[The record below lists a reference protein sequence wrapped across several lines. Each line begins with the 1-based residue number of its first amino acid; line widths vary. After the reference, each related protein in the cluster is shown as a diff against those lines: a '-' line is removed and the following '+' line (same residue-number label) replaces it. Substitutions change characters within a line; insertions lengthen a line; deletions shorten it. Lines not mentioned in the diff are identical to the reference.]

1 MRKAAWFQCL
11 SCQPTLRW
19 GQYFFSTCWILIC
32 QFKFPARQ
40 PYARL
45 FTCMSFRL
53 VSKQRKTS
61 NAVGMSCLIFWL
73 QARELRLWVCF
84 NTFRNFKRSLNKRR
98 MSPAQTIT
106 SEWTEEKCLEKRQ
119 TNPQTQLGNRANRW
133 LKMQVEARCQVAK
146 VAYAATATMSIKR
159 WHCQRYPKQNM

>member
-1 MRKAAWFQCL
+1 MFHIFHFLQCDMVFGNVIPLSWIFNAISNEKSCLISMPFQ
-11 SCQPTLRW
+11 STYIDVRTVI
-19 GQYFFSTCWILIC
+19 FFP
-32 QFKFPARQ
+32 PAESWLVNSNFQ

-53 VSKQRKTS
+53 VSKQRKAS

-106 SEWTEEKCLEKRQ
+106 SEWTEEKCLDKRQ
-119 TNPQTQLGNRANRW
+119 TTNKPPNT
-133 LKMQVEARCQVAK
+133 
-146 VAYAATATMSIKR
+146 S
-159 WHCQRYPKQNM
+159 